1 MSMFNLLYKKDVY
14 PIPMGAFWNVD
25 DERIWML
32 YAPKKG
38 SMQLVARDELQKLCE
53 DLAQGNDTSLTVVN
67 DLLANPDLPVMYL
80 PKTPHEL
87 IQIDLLLNYTC
98 NFRCV
103 YCYSAR
109 GRSSQQGSFED
120 YKAVIDYLFCTG
132 RKQSGPYLI
141 TFSGGGEPLMSFPLI
156 KRIVE
161 YTERIADGKG
171 YYYSFGMVSNGSL
184 LTPEIASFL
193 LEHDINIAI
202 SFEILE
208 ELQNKER
215 GSYDKVASNIDMLS
229 GMGVP
234 FGVRT
239 TFTMAAV
246 TSMNVMIETVAKRFP
261 KLKHVVFDVVLSPDL
276 FVSPAELDDYYNTFL
291 DNFYHAKELAATYG
305 ILLESNAVE
314 TQTLLRDRT
323 CEGKI
328 VVTPS
333 GSITNCSRVSSPSET
348 LYEEYVY
355 GRINDGHVIFD
366 EDKFRKQMAEY
377 NIYTSPECNDCF
389 AKWNCGGG
397 CRLFHQSFTS
407 EFVPVRCNFVRK
419 ALKMELRQ
427 TISARF
433 RKQTGGDLHAFI
445 QSCMESGK
453 C

>member
-1 MSMFNLLYKKDVY
+1 MFDLLYEKDVY
-14 PIPMGAFWNVD
+14 PIPMGSFWNVD
-25 DERIWML
+25 DTRIWML

-38 SMQLVARDELQKLCE
+38 SMQLLSNDELHQLYEKLKRCE
-53 DLAQGNDTSLTVVN
+53 ATSQWTAVD
-67 DLLANPDLPVMYL
+67 DLLANPDLPVMYI
-80 PKTPHEL
+80 PQTPHEL

-98 NFRCV
+98 NFHCV
-103 YCYSAR
+103 YCYSAK
-109 GRSSQQGSFED
+109 GRSSQQGRFED
-120 YKAVIDYLFCTG
+120 YKAVMDYLFCSG
-132 RKQSGPYLI
+132 RKQTSPYLI

-156 KRIVE
+156 KQIVA
-161 YTERIADGKG
+161 YTERVAARKE

-184 LTPEIASFL
+184 LTPEIAAFL

-215 GSYDKVASNIDMLS
+215 GNYEKVASNIDMLS
-229 GMGVP
+229 DMEVP

-239 TFTMAAV
+239 TFTMEAVAA
-246 TSMNVMIETVAKRFP
+246 MDDMIETVATRFP

-276 FVSPAELDDYYNTFL
+276 FATPAALDEYYNAFL
-291 DNFYHAKELAATYG
+291 THFYRAKELAATYG

-333 GSITNCSRVSSPSET
+333 GTITNCSRVSSPSEK
-348 LYEEYVY
+348 LYAEYVY
-355 GRINDGHVIFD
+355 GKIRNGQVEFDGDRFS
-366 EDKFRKQMAEY
+366 RQMAEH
-377 NIYTSPECNDCF
+377 NIYTSPECKACF

-397 CRLFHQSFTS
+397 CRLFHQSFGS
-407 EFVPVRCNFVRK
+407 EFVPIRCNFVRK
-419 ALKMELRQ
+419 ALKEELWR

-433 RKQTGGDLHAFI
+433 QKQTGGDLHAFI

>member
-1 MSMFNLLYKKDVY
+1 MFDLLYEKEIY
-14 PIPMGAFWNVD
+14 PIPMGALWKVD

-38 SMQLVARDELQKLCE
+38 SMQLVSYDELHKLYE
-53 DLAQGNDTSLTVVN
+53 ELENNSPGRTTID
-67 DLLANPDLPVMYL
+67 DLLGSPGLPVMYI
-80 PKTPHEL
+80 PETPHEL

-98 NFRCV
+98 NFHCV
-103 YCYSAR
+103 YCYSAQ
-109 GRSSQQGSFED
+109 GRSSQQGRFED
-120 YKAVIDYLFCTG
+120 YKAVMDYLFCSG

-193 LEHDINIAI
+193 LAHNINIAL

-215 GSYDKVASNIDMLS
+215 GSYEKVAFNIDMLS
-229 GMGVP
+229 GMDVP

-239 TFTMAAV
+239 TFTMEAV
-246 TSMNVMIETVAKRFP
+246 TSMNAMIETVAKRFP

-276 FVSPAELDDYYNTFL
+276 FVSPAELDDYYNVFL
-291 DNFYHAKELAATYG
+291 DNFYRAKELAATYD

-314 TQTLLRDRT
+314 TRTLLRDRT

-355 GRINDGHVIFD
+355 GRIEDGQVIFD
-366 EDKFRKQMAEY
+366 EDKFRRQMAEY
-377 NIYTSPECNDCF
+377 NIYTSPECSECF
-389 AKWNCGGG
+389 ARWNCGGG
-397 CRLFHQSFTS
+397 CRLFHQSFGPD
-407 EFVPVRCNFVRK
+407 FVPVRCKFVRK
-419 ALKMELRQ
+419 ALKMELWR
-427 TISARF
+427 TISEKF
-433 RKQTGGDLHAFI
+433 RKQTGGDLHTFV
-445 QSCMESGK
+445 QSCMASGK